1 MKLITVDVKKETF
14 DVSAVEGSSNSLQIQ
29 FVNTPDE
36 WRDDDVGVYVLY
48 SKNENG
54 VIYSVNKDT
63 MISDVPNSMV
73 AENGGFKATL
83 YAMNSDTV
91 NPYRYPLPPIWIE
104 VLDGYEYSVSSA
116 PDKDNMDA
124 ISTLIQVL
132 LGYDQAEAQRKTNEE
147 QREENELI
155 RNEKIIELDAK
166 VNNNLP
172 DLSYNKDSEKP
183 QSGIAVSQAL
193 ASLVDSAP
201 EALNTLEELARA
213 LGNDPNFATTI
224 MEMIGKKVEKD
235 AYNAD
240 MGIVNQ
246 DIDDLEEDLHYH
258 KNNSN
263 NPHRLT
269 KDQIGL
275 GNVDNTADK
284 DKPVS
289 DAVSTELNK
298 KVDKVTGKGLSTNDF
313 TNEYKNR
320 VNEFNRIIENGIVEN
335 DRIAYSI
342 EEIDDEYMNIPTV
355 EVTKNLINPTPIE
368 TVPTTLEAN
377 KQYNF
382 GEKTSI
388 SLAFPTQAIDGD
400 VIYLTFKS
408 GNTPTALTI
417 DTTNTCDIE
426 CIPEANTGYEIFGK
440 FNGEIWIVNY
450 SEYTVSEG

>member
-132 LGYDQAEAQRKTNEE
+132 FGYDQAEAQRKTNEE

-313 TNEYKNR
+313 TDDHIMLLEEHAYLIGNLVNLYTENTDNLVDA
-320 VNEFNRIIENGIVEN
+320 VNEIYLDIHQE
-335 DRIAYSI
+335 
-342 EEIDDEYMNIPTV
+342 
-355 EVTKNLINPTPIE
+355 PI
-368 TVPTTLEAN
+368 TDVPTTLVAN

-382 GEKTSI
+382 GEKTSL

-440 FNGEIWIVNY
+440 YNGSIWIVNY

>member
-1 MKLITVDVKKETF
+1 MKLITVDTKKETF
-14 DVSAVEGSSNSLQIQ
+14 DVSAVEGSSNSLQIK
-29 FVNTPDE
+29 FINTPDE
-36 WRDDDVGVYVLY
+36 WRDDAVGVYVLY

-91 NPYRYPLPPIWIE
+91 NPYRYTLPPIWIE
-104 VLDGYEYSVSSA
+104 VLNGYEYSVSSA

-132 LGYDQAEAQRKTNEE
+132 LGYDQAEAQRKINEE
-147 QREENELI
+147 QRAENELI

-201 EALNTLEELARA
+201 EALNTLEELANA

-246 DIDDLEEDLHYH
+246 DIDNIEEDLHYH

-289 DAVSTELNK
+289 DAVVAELNK
-298 KVDKVTGKGLSTNDF
+298 KVDKVAGKGLSTNDF
-313 TNEYKNR
+313 TEEYK
-320 VNEFNRIIENGIVEN
+320 IQIENNAYLIGRTDNLLTNTTDNLVDAINEIYN
-335 DRIAYSI
+335 DIHQEPI
-342 EEIDDEYMNIPTV
+342 TEI
-355 EVTKNLINPTPIE
+355 
-368 TVPTTLEAN
+368 PTTLEPN
-377 KQYNF
+377 KAYNF
-382 GEKTSI
+382 GFVHTL
-388 SLAFPTQAIDGD
+388 SLSFPTYANDGD
-400 VIYLTFKS
+400 VIYITFFAES
-408 GNTPTALTI
+408 DEGTLPNLVI
-417 DTTNTCDIE
+417 DTTNTTDIE
-426 CIPEANTGYEIFGK
+426 LIPENSTGYEIFAK
-440 FNGEIWIVNY
+440 YNGNASAFGIDNYWIVNY
-450 SEYTVSEG
+450 SEFTL